1 MSKIYPTSN
10 SETLTK
16 LLQMY
21 QAVYDTESQE
31 VTLTC
36 ICDGAGAFLEEMRG
50 LLRRIGCVDIQSYS
64 DVNEQYGTK
73 EKPWC
78 TCKFTAVGK
87 LPVVPCKGEICIENR
102 YEDSSLRR
110 WINTL
115 YKDATGICLGKA
127 LIENI
132 NPPDPESKKFDIL
145 SSHEL
150 KKERKK
156 MNLKWEFYDYDVG
169 MYRTTGYKCP
179 VCNIEY
185 GDNIYLYKGIPTFKQ
200 RKIPFSYCPNCGTKL
215 KMEE

>member
-1 MSKIYPTSN
+1 MSKIHPTSN

-16 LLQMY
+16 YLEMY

-31 VTLTC
+31 VILTC
-36 ICDGAGAFLEEMRG
+36 ICDGTGGFWAEMQG
-50 LLRRIGCVDIQSYS
+50 LLHRIGCVDIQSYS

-73 EKPWC
+73 EKPWA
-78 TCKFTAVGK
+78 TCKFTTVGK

-110 WINTL
+110 WLNTL
-115 YKDATGICLGKA
+115 YKDATDICLGKA
-127 LIENI
+127 LIEDI
-132 NPPDPESKKFDIL
+132 NSPDPESKNFHIL
-145 SSHEL
+145 SSREL
-150 KKERKK
+150 KRSVKK
-156 MNLKWEFYDYDVG
+156 RNLKWEFYDYDVA

-185 GDNIYLYKGIPTFKQ
+185 GDNIYVYKGIPTFKQ